1 MSLFL
6 EMFLLLV
13 LAGLLGMLIG
23 WVLHGRCDSD
33 YNAQEYTDEVGG
45 V

>member
-1 MSLFL
+1 MSLFI

-13 LAGLLGMLIG
+13 LAGLVGMFIG
-23 WVLHGRCDSD
+23 WAIHGKCDDDRFES
-33 YNAQEYTDEVGG
+33 TDKRGG

>member
-13 LAGLLGMLIG
+13 LAGLLGMFVG
-23 WVLHGRCDSD
+23 WVLHGKCDD
-33 YNAQEYTDEVGG
+33 YDTVEYKDEAGG
-45 V
+45 A

>member
-13 LAGLLGMLIG
+13 LAGLLGMFIG
-23 WVLHGRCDSD
+23 WVLHGKCDAAD
-33 YNAQEYTDEVGG
+33 IVEYKDEVGG
-45 V
+45 A